1 MAKSL
6 LFVCGNNKG
15 RSVVSEYLFRNM
27 LKERDEK
34 LVSRVMVSSSGIDV
48 EQDAEWFKGF
58 GLSRPEPI
66 FGRQPYRNLT
76 ALLKRRGI
84 DTSGHRSRELTKAM
98 VEEADLIIISDEYPP
113 FRKEAILSLWPSVAG
128 KSFTFSE
135 FVEAKVEDKVKGQYL
150 LSEDP
155 NAQPYADEDSIDFSP
170 QYWDA
175 IVAEIKGYLA
185 QKMDKFLSY
194 LQLS

>member
-76 ALLKRRGI
+76 ALLKQRGI
-84 DTSGHRSRELTKAM
+84 DISGHRSRELTKAM
-98 VEEADLIIISDEYPP
+98 VEEADLIIVSDEYPP
-113 FRKEAILSLWPSVAG
+113 FRKEAILSLWPSIAG

-135 FVEAKVEDKVKGQYL
+135 FVEAEVEDKVKGQYL

-155 NAQPYADEDSIDFSP
+155 NAQPYTDEDSIDFSLR
-170 QYWDA
+170 YWDA
-175 IVAEIKGYLA
+175 IVAETERYLA
-185 QKMDKFLSY
+185 QKMDKFLSH